1 MAAGTVYS
9 SGNRQNVIFAAVA
22 AVSVVLLWLL
32 PPVGFIACCVLL
44 IVLPPW
50 GRTITERALISIVVL
65 LGLVALIFPRAGATP
80 ITATSAHLGLALAV
94 LAVAAARF
102 IPRLA
107 RPLPKLNVSDALI
120 GIMLVGTSWWLMS
133 AYVGRSL
140 YGIVSGL
147 FFSGWDNQG
156 HFTTFA
162 NTYEIG
168 STTWPTIDGSVA
180 WNQWYPALH
189 TTMWSLAQL
198 GSQTGAELLDRT
210 SLLWPYVQW
219 SSISFAL
226 CLAALAWV
234 AGDLAGRLGPLVNP
248 RSGFIKRWATPIAIV
263 VFATFALLGS
273 PTGLFN
279 SGFTNFMMGVTV
291 VVVTAY
297 LSARDWHSARGLGW
311 FLIPLGALAAIGLW
325 TPLVLGLIPSGLIV
339 ALALWRVRKWLAP
352 VWVIAAGGFVGIT
365 AWLQTQAVINSDPG
379 TSAGGLL
386 ADLGAVGVGM
396 SPFNIGAAL
405 AAPIVVL
412 GLLLLLLRSHRA
424 PLALAIAGP
433 VLGFTVFAV
442 IAMSGADGA
451 ELSRLVSYYV
461 LKSLNA
467 MLLAVAPLIAAMAAV
482 GICLFLVGINK
493 ATRRAAQPK
502 SARINVIIGGAIA
515 LVIGFTMFG
524 YVGTTTQDFTG
535 GFTSAPGVTAA
546 NARSAGVENDL
557 IGESIISAQ
566 QAALPYPDKTTMLWD
581 GSGTLPNLWV
591 SALHGVMSKNQNTFY
606 ANLPPFPY
614 DEKTLGHL
622 RLSLN
627 LDPSLHLVLLWF
639 RGDSGVMVE
648 ELEID
653 QPDRVTTVKVP
664 MRSSP
669 LCEECS
675 L

>member
-1 MAAGTVYS
+1 MAT
-9 SGNRQNVIFAAVA
+9 GNRVNVILAMVA
-22 AVSVVLLWLL
+22 AVSVVLLWIL
-32 PPVGFIACCVLL
+32 PPVGFVACCVLL
-44 IVLPPW
+44 VLLPPW
-50 GRTITERALISIVVL
+50 GRTITERALISILVL
-65 LGLVALIFPRAGATP
+65 LGLVALIFPRAGSTP
-80 ITATSAHLGLALAV
+80 ITTTSAHLFITLAV
-94 LAVAAARF
+94 VALVAARF
-102 IPRLA
+102 ILRPA
-107 RPLPKLNVSDALI
+107 RPIPKPTISDALL

-133 AYVGRSL
+133 AYLGRNL
-140 YGIVSGL
+140 YSIVSGL

-162 NTYEIG
+162 NTYEVG

-180 WNQWYPALH
+180 WNQWYPSLH
-189 TTMWSLAQL
+189 TTMWSIAQL
-198 GSQTGAELLDRT
+198 GSQTGAELLERT

-226 CLAALAWV
+226 CLVALAWV
-234 AGDLAGRLGPLVNP
+234 AGDLAGRLGALVNA
-248 RSGFIKRWATPIAIV
+248 RSGFVSRWATPIAV
-263 VFATFALLGS
+263 LGFAAFALLGS

-279 SGFTNFMMGVTV
+279 SGFTNFVMGVTV

-297 LSARDWHSARGLGW
+297 LSARDWESARGPGP

-352 VWVIAAGGFVGIT
+352 LWVIAAGVFVAVT

-386 ADLGAVGVGM
+386 ADLGAIGVGM

-405 AAPIVVL
+405 AAPIVVI
-412 GLLLLLLRSHRA
+412 GLAILLVRGRRA
-424 PLALAIAGP
+424 PLALATAGP

-442 IAMSGADGA
+442 IAMGGADAG

-461 LKSLNA
+461 LKTLNA
-467 MLLAVAPLIAAMAAV
+467 MLLAVAPVVAALAAT
-482 GICLFLVGINK
+482 GICILLVAVNK
-493 ATRRAAQPK
+493 ATQRAASPRA
-502 SARINVIIGGAIA
+502 ARVNVIIGGVIA
-515 LVIGFTMFG
+515 LAIGFTMFG
-524 YVGTTTQDFTG
+524 YIGTTTQKFTG
-535 GFTSAPGVTAA
+535 GFTSAPGIEAA
-546 NARSAGVENDL
+546 NTRSAGVDNLL

-566 QAALPYPDKTTMLWD
+566 QAAVPYPDKTTMLWD

-591 SALHGVMSKNQNTFY
+591 SALHGVMSKKQNTFY

-622 RLSLN
+622 TLALN
-627 LDPSLHLVLLWF
+627 LDPSLNLVVLWF
-639 RGDSGVMVE
+639 RGVSGVMVE
-648 ELEID
+648 ELKID
-653 QPDRVTTVKVP
+653 QPDRVTTVQVP

>member
-1 MAAGTVYS
+1 MAT
-9 SGNRQNVIFAAVA
+9 GNRVNVILAAVA
-22 AVSVVLLWLL
+22 AVAVVLLWLL
-32 PPVGFIACCVLL
+32 PPVGFVAAGVLL
-44 IVLPPW
+44 ILLPPW
-50 GRTITERALISIVVL
+50 GRTITERALISIIVL
-65 LGLVALIFPRAGATP
+65 TGLVALIFPRAGATP
-80 ITATSAHLGLALAV
+80 VTATSAHLFITVAVVALV
-94 LAVAAARF
+94 AARF

-107 RPLPKLNVSDALI
+107 RPIPKPTISDALL

-133 AYVGRSL
+133 AYLGRNL
-140 YGIVSGL
+140 YSIVSGL

-162 NTYEIG
+162 NTYEVG
-168 STTWPTIDGSVA
+168 STTWPTVDGSVA
-180 WNQWYPALH
+180 WNQWYPSLH
-189 TTMWSLAQL
+189 TTVWSIAQL
-198 GSQTGAELLDRT
+198 GAQTGADLLERT

-226 CLAALAWV
+226 CLVALAWV
-234 AGDLAGRLGPLVNP
+234 AGDLAGRLGALVNA
-248 RSGFIKRWATPIAIV
+248 RSGFVSRWATPIAV
-263 VFATFALLGS
+263 LGFAAFALLGS

-279 SGFTNFMMGVTV
+279 SGFTNFVMGVTV

-297 LSARDWHSARGLGW
+297 LSARDWASARGAGP

-325 TPLVLGLIPSGLIV
+325 TPLVLGLIPSGIIV

-352 VWVIAAGGFVGIT
+352 LWVIAAGVFVAVT

-386 ADLGAVGVGM
+386 ADLGAIGVGM

-405 AAPIVVL
+405 VAPIVVI
-412 GLLLLLLRSHRA
+412 GLAILLLRGRRA
-424 PLALAIAGP
+424 PLALATAGP

-442 IAMSGADGA
+442 IAMGGADAG

-461 LKSLNA
+461 LKTLNA
-467 MLLAVAPLIAAMAAV
+467 MLLAVAPVVAALAAT
-482 GICLFLVGINK
+482 GICILLVAVNK
-493 ATRRAAQPK
+493 ATLRAANPRA
-502 SARINVIIGGAIA
+502 ARINVTIGGVIA
-515 LVIGFTMFG
+515 LAIGFTMFG
-524 YVGTTTQDFTG
+524 YVGTTTQRFTG
-535 GFTSAPGVTAA
+535 GFTSAPGIEAA
-546 NARSAGVENDL
+546 NTRSAGVDNLL

-566 QAALPYPDKTTMLWD
+566 QAAVPYPDETTMLWD

-591 SALHGVMSKNQNTFY
+591 SALHGVMSKKQNTFY

-614 DEKTLGHL
+614 DEKTLGHVTL
-622 RLSLN
+622 ALN
-627 LDPSLHLVLLWF
+627 LDPSLNLVVLWF
-639 RGDSGVMVE
+639 RGISGVMVE
-648 ELEID
+648 ELKID
-653 QPDRVTTVKVP
+653 QPDRVTTVQVP

>member
-1 MAAGTVYS
+1 MAT
-9 SGNRQNVIFAAVA
+9 GNRVNVILAAVA
-22 AVSVVLLWLL
+22 AVAVVLLWLL
-32 PPVGFIACCVLL
+32 PPVGFVAAGVLL
-44 IVLPPW
+44 ILLPPW
-50 GRTITERALISIVVL
+50 GRTITERALISIIVL
-65 LGLVALIFPRAGATP
+65 TGLVALIFPRAGATP
-80 ITATSAHLGLALAV
+80 VTATSAHLFITVAVVALV
-94 LAVAAARF
+94 AARF

-107 RPLPKLNVSDALI
+107 RPIPKPTISDALL

-133 AYVGRSL
+133 AYLGRNL
-140 YGIVSGL
+140 YSIVSGL

-162 NTYEIG
+162 NTYEVG
-168 STTWPTIDGSVA
+168 STTWPTVDGSVA
-180 WNQWYPALH
+180 WNQWYPSLH
-189 TTMWSLAQL
+189 TTVWSIAQL
-198 GSQTGAELLDRT
+198 GAQTGADLLERT

-226 CLAALAWV
+226 CLVALAWV
-234 AGDLAGRLGPLVNP
+234 AGDLAGRLGALVNA
-248 RSGFIKRWATPIAIV
+248 RSGFVSRWATPIAV
-263 VFATFALLGS
+263 LGFAAFALLGS

-279 SGFTNFMMGVTV
+279 SGFTNFVMGVTV

-297 LSARDWHSARGLGW
+297 LSARDWASARGAGP

-325 TPLVLGLIPSGLIV
+325 TPLVLGLIPSGIIV

-352 VWVIAAGGFVGIT
+352 LWVIAAGVFVAVT

-386 ADLGAVGVGM
+386 ADLGAIGVGM

-405 AAPIVVL
+405 VAPIVVI
-412 GLLLLLLRSHRA
+412 GLAILLLRGRRA
-424 PLALAIAGP
+424 PLALATAGP

-442 IAMSGADGA
+442 IAMGGADAG

-461 LKSLNA
+461 LKTLNA
-467 MLLAVAPLIAAMAAV
+467 MLLAVAPVVAALAAT
-482 GICLFLVGINK
+482 GICILLVAVNK
-493 ATRRAAQPK
+493 ATLRAANPRA
-502 SARINVIIGGAIA
+502 ARINVTIGGVIA
-515 LVIGFTMFG
+515 LAIGFTMFG
-524 YVGTTTQDFTG
+524 YVGTTTQRFTG
-535 GFTSAPGVTAA
+535 GFTSAPGIEAA
-546 NARSAGVENDL
+546 NTRSAGVDNLL

-566 QAALPYPDKTTMLWD
+566 QAAVSYPDKTTMLWD

-591 SALHGVMSKNQNTFY
+591 SALHGVMSKKQNTFY

-614 DEKTLGHL
+614 DEKTLGHVTL
-622 RLSLN
+622 ALN
-627 LDPSLHLVLLWF
+627 LDPSLNLVVLWF
-639 RGDSGVMVE
+639 RGVSGVMVE
-648 ELEID
+648 ELKID
-653 QPDRVTTVKVP
+653 QPDRVTTVQVP

>member
-1 MAAGTVYS
+1 MVENPVKEAV
-9 SGNRQNVIFAAVA
+9 NQQNVIFAAVA
-22 AVSVVLLWLL
+22 AVSVVMIWLL
-32 PPVGFIACCVLL
+32 PPVGFSACCVLL
-44 IVLPPW
+44 ILLPPW

-65 LGLVALIFPRAGATP
+65 LGLVALIFPRAGAMP
-80 ITATSAHLGLALAV
+80 ITTMSAHLGLAVAV

-107 RPLPKLNVSDALI
+107 RPLPKPTISDALI

-140 YGIVSGL
+140 YSIVSGL
-147 FFSGWDNQG
+147 FFTGWDNQG

-162 NTYEIG
+162 NTYEVG

-180 WNQWYPALH
+180 WNQWYPSLH
-189 TTMWSLAQL
+189 TTLWSLAQL
-198 GSQTGAELLDRT
+198 GSQTGADLLERT

-219 SSISFAL
+219 SSISFAT
-226 CLAALAWV
+226 CLVALAWV
-234 AGDLAGRLGPLVNP
+234 AGDLAGRLGTLVNS
-248 RSGFIKRWATPIAIV
+248 RSDFVKKWSTPIGVV

-273 PTGLFN
+273 PTRLFN
-279 SGFTNFMMGVTV
+279 NGFTNFMMGVTV
-291 VVVTAY
+291 VVLTAY
-297 LSARDWHSARGLGW
+297 LSARDWKSARGLGW
-311 FLIPLGALAAIGLW
+311 ILIPLGALAANGLW
-325 TPLVLGLIPSGLIV
+325 TPLVLGLIPSGIIV

-352 VWVIAAGGFVGIT
+352 IWVIAAGGFVGIT

-405 AAPIVVL
+405 AAPIVVI
-412 GLLLLLLRSHRA
+412 GLAILLLRCRRA
-424 PLALAIAGP
+424 PLALATAGP
-433 VLGFTVFAV
+433 VLGFCVFAV
-442 IAMSGADGA
+442 IAMAGADGA
-451 ELSRLVSYYV
+451 ELSRLVSYYA
-461 LKSLNA
+461 LKTLNA
-467 MLLAVAPLIAAMAAV
+467 MLLALAPLVAALAAV
-482 GICLFLVGINK
+482 GICLFLVAVGK
-493 ATRRAAQPK
+493 ATKGAANPR
-502 SARINVIIGGAIA
+502 STRINVIIGGVIA
-515 LVIGFTMFG
+515 LAIGFTMFG

-535 GFTSAPGVTAA
+535 GFTLAPGVAAA
-546 NARSAGVENDL
+546 NARSAGVENNL
-557 IGESIISAQ
+557 IGEAIITAQ
-566 QAALPYPDKTTMLWD
+566 TAALPYPDKTTMLWD

-614 DEKTLGHL
+614 DAKTNGHL
-622 RLSLN
+622 KLSLN
-627 LDPSLHLVLLWF
+627 LDPSLHLVVLWF
-639 RGDSGVMVE
+639 RGVSGVMVE
-648 ELEID
+648 ELKID
-653 QPDRVTTVKVP
+653 QPDRVITVKVP